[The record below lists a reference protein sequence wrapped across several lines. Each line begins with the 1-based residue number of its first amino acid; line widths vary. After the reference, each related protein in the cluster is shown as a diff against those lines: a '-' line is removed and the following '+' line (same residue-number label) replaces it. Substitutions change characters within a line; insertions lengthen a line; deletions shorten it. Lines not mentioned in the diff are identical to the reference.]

1 MLWSLLKV
9 LIFIAIVAGL
19 AFGVGYLTEMDDFAR
34 LTTAEREFTLTP
46 LLAIVLALVLL
57 LSVWLL
63 FKAVGLIVATLRF
76 LNGDETAISRYF
88 NRRAERKGFEALA
101 EGMMA
106 LAAGEGRLAIRKAER
121 AEKYLQRPEL
131 TKLVLAQG
139 AEMAGDPALAARTPT
154 RRWWP
159 TTGPASSACAA

>member
-19 AFGVGYLTEMDDFAR
+19 AFGVGRLTEMGDVAL
-34 LTTAEREFTLTP
+34 LTVAGREFALTP
-46 LLAIVLALVLL
+46 IVAIVLALVLL

-106 LAAGEGRLAIRKAER
+106 LAAGEGRL
-121 AEKYLQRPEL
+121 
-131 TKLVLAQG
+131 
-139 AEMAGDPALAARTPT
+139 GDPQGRTGGEIPPAPRTHQAGARAGRGDGGDLSWPPRPT
-154 RRWWP
+154 RRWSP
-159 TTGPASSACAA
+159 TTGHGSSACAG

>member
-19 AFGVGYLTEMDDFAR
+19 AFGVGFLTEMDDVAL
-34 LTTAEREFTLTP
+34 LTVAGREFVLTP
-46 LLAIVLALVLL
+46 LVAIVLALVLL

-63 FKAVGLIVATLRF
+63 FKAVGLMVATLRF

-101 EGMMA
+101 EG
-106 LAAGEGRLAIRKAER
+106 
-121 AEKYLQRPEL
+121 
-131 TKLVLAQG
+131 
-139 AEMAGDPALAARTPT
+139 
-154 RRWWP
+154 
-159 TTGPASSACAA
+159 